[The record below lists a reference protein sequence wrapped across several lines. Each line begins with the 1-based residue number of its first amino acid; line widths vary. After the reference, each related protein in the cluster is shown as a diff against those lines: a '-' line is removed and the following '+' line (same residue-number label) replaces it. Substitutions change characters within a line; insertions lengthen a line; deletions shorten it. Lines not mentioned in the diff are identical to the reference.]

1 MLLQILRHT
10 PLWVWGI
17 FTVLL
22 YLGYFQSRPH
32 TFARRRVVTLP
43 AIFVVMSAFGVW
55 SAFGATAPA
64 IVGWGS
70 GVAFALLANRRLRL
84 PRVVHFD
91 PAGGK
96 FSLPGSY
103 GPLMLMMSI
112 FATRYLVSA
121 IIAISPAFAAS
132 LPFALAASLAYGA
145 LSGTLLARS
154 LRVLAVAQGPGYRG
168 PRIVGAAA
176 A

>member
-1 MLLQILRHT
+1 MLLSILKHT

-17 FTVLL
+17 FAVLL

-32 TFARRRVVTLP
+32 TFARRRVVALP
-43 AIFVVMSAFGVW
+43 AVFIVMSALGVW

-70 GVAFALLANRRLRL
+70 GVALALLANRRLRL

-91 PAGGK
+91 PAAGK
-96 FSLPGSY
+96 FSLPGGY
-103 GPLMLMMSI
+103 GPLTLMMSM
-112 FATRYLVSA
+112 FATRYVVS
-121 IIAISPAFAAS
+121 IALAMSPALGAS
-132 LPFALAASLAYGA
+132 VAFALVASLAYGA
-145 LSGTLLARS
+145 LSGAFLARS
-154 LRVLAVAQGPGYRG
+154 LRILAAAHRPKSGGPQ
-168 PRIVGAAA
+168 IAGAAA